1 MEFSTENSFS
11 PSASKVLGRCQ
22 YFWRARAWLSLI
34 LQSARRPVSREKV
47 LYACKAS
54 VRRACGSSAVVLCW
68 NCSSLHV
75 KIGTCDVSRCG
86 HRQQTGL
93 ESRAGT
99 VVELEAGAPTSQSQ
113 FFSFAVVALPNNL
126 HYSQAP
132 ALLYKH
138 ECVEL
143 NCRQG

>member
-86 HRQQTGL
+86 HRPAWSHAQTQL
-93 ESRAGT
+93 WK
-99 VVELEAGAPTSQSQ
+99 AGAPTSQSQ
-113 FFSFAVVALPNNL
+113 FFRSCSLGQTT
-126 HYSQAP
+126 YTTR
-132 ALLYKH
+132 KH
-138 ECVEL
+138 QLFYISTSVWSL
-143 NCRQG
+143 TAGKDKVHG